1 MAERQKILLKDSE
14 PVESLSAYL
23 ATGGFQALKKALGM
37 TPAAIVSEIKQSG
50 LRGRGGA
57 GFPTGIKWEGVIN
70 ANVDFPE
77 TLNAGPG
84 PGTGWDA
91 VYPAVEDLHLQPAK
105 KFLCCNCAEGEP
117 GTYKDRFVIRRNPYQ
132 LLEGMA
138 IAAHAIGAAQSYLC
152 IKEIF
157 VKEIAIMGRA
167 IEECLAQGYLGKN
180 VMGSGINIPLQL
192 AQGPDS
198 YLFGE
203 DRALL
208 EVVEGKP
215 AWPRLKGVIPVHFGL
230 YGHPTLVNNV
240 ETLCHVT
247 HIFRNGAAWF
257 KGIGSADTPGTTCI
271 TLSGDIKTPGVY
283 EVPTGTT
290 LKTLI
295 YEYGGGP
302 KGKRVKA
309 VFSGPTNAVITE
321 DRIDTPLDFGSM
333 KKMGSGLGSG
343 GFIVYDETACIVKA
357 GLNFSKFLAL
367 ESCGQCPSC
376 KTGTARI
383 TEGLERVENGT
394 ATEDDVLAIAEEC
407 RAVKGQGHC
416 FLITEEAVNIS
427 SILHYFTEEVF
438 DHLEHGCK
446 LPRPL
451 ILPKIKDYDA
461 ATHTFRYDLDYYQHA
476 VELGENIWL
485 KIDGK
490 IDPLLFAGKRKKAF
504 SGLVSEDNGLMGI
517 VIQFRRYNAEV
528 EKQLAECGFQKRFYY
543 DTFQAVGGVATPDAI
558 KEIARLEAVR
568 YIKSD
573 RGAETINELLVE
585 IRSQSKTISPSSKP
599 VH

>member
-1 MAERQKILLKDSE
+1 MTSQMTERQRILLKDRE

-23 ATGGFQALKKALGM
+23 ARGGFQALRKALEM
-37 TPAAIVSEIKQSG
+37 PPAAIVNEIKQSG

-57 GFPTGIKWEGVIN
+57 GFPTGVKWEGVLK
-70 ANVDFPE
+70 AQVSFCE
-77 TLNAGPG
+77 TLNAGIG
-84 PGTGWDA
+84 PGTGWEA
-91 VYPAVEDLHLQPAK
+91 AYTPIEDLHLQPAK

-117 GTYKDRFVIRRNPYQ
+117 GTFKDRYLIRKNPYQ

-138 IAAHAIGAAQSYLC
+138 IAAYAISAAKAYLC
-152 IKEIF
+152 IKEVF
-157 VKEIAIMGRA
+157 VKEIPILLRA
-167 IEECLAQGYLGKN
+167 IEECTTQGYLGKN
-180 VMGSGINIPLQL
+180 VLGTGIDIPLIL
-192 AQGPDS
+192 AKGPDS

-215 AWPRLKGVIPVHFGL
+215 PWPRLKGVIPVHFGL

-247 HIFRNGAAWF
+247 HILRNGAAWF
-257 KGIGSADTPGTTCI
+257 KTIGTTDTPGTTCI
-271 TLSGDIKTPGVY
+271 TLSGDVQRPGVY
-283 EVPTGTT
+283 EVPMGTT

-321 DRIDTPLDFGSM
+321 DRLDTPLDFGSM
-333 KKMGSGLGSG
+333 KKIGSGLGSA

-357 GLNFSKFLAL
+357 GLNFSRFLAL

-383 TEGLERVENGT
+383 TEGLERVEAGT
-394 ATEDDVLAIAEEC
+394 ATEEDVMAIAEEC
-407 RAVKGQGHC
+407 RAIKGQGHC
-416 FLITEEAVNIS
+416 FLVTEESVNIS

-438 DHLEHGCK
+438 DHIKHGCR

-451 ILPKIKDYDA
+451 ALPKIKDYDEA
-461 ATHTFRYDLDYYQHA
+461 SHTFHFDLDYYQHA

-485 KIDGK
+485 PIEGK
-490 IDPLLFAGKRKKAF
+490 IDPLLFSGKRKQAF
-504 SGLVSEDNGLMGI
+504 SGVTSENGDMFGI
-517 VIQFRRYNAEV
+517 LILFRRYGPEI
-528 EKQLAECGFQKRFYY
+528 EQQLAELGFQKKFFF
-543 DTFQAVGGVATPDAI
+543 DIFQVVGGIATIDTI
-558 KEIARLEAVR
+558 KKLAKLEAVK
-568 YIKSD
+568 YIRAD
-573 RGAETINELLVE
+573 RGAYTINELLE
-585 IRSQSKTISPSSKP
+585 EMKAKRLSSPA
-599 VH
+599 